1 MKFNKFIWKIL
12 FVGVILSIF
21 TGCDNKEE
29 EPLKTQ
35 NISENP
41 PSDVPIAKNDENIT
55 IDVQNPPV
63 PPSE

>member
-21 TGCDNKEE
+21 TGCDKKEE

-41 PSDVPIAKNDENIT
+41 PSDGPIAKNDENIT